1 MAKKKTWKMTPEER
15 ARQLEN
21 QRRLEQIIE
30 RRLAQ
35 EGATREEAQQRLR
48 GR

>member
-1 MAKKKTWKMTPEER
+1 MAKKKSWKTTPEER

-30 RRLAQ
+30 RRLAR
-35 EGATREEAQQRLR
+35 EGATREEARRRLQ